1 MRRGWGGMPVAR
13 FLKYRKARLI
23 RMAKL
28 GCGALASGF
37 IVTPTNSGANKAE
50 PMRAEQA
57 LTGYGTFGELR
68 VVHTAAIDD

>member
-1 MRRGWGGMPVAR
+1 
-13 FLKYRKARLI
+13 
-23 RMAKL
+23 MAKL